1 MLEAFPYNLA
11 VRTRARARRARL
23 KYDDALLT
31 VSPTPALSNRVWVP
45 YEKAVLL
52 NNVAPGTL
60 ES

>member
-31 VSPTPALSNRVWVP
+31 ESPTPALSNRVWVP
-45 YEKAVLL
+45 YEKQFC
-52 NNVAPGTL
+52 
-60 ES
+60 